1 MKRMTQLPLLALLL
15 LIVLTGCI
23 VPPAEG
29 TATAPEASVTH
40 EIEHAMGTTTITG
53 TPQRVV
59 ALEWKY
65 AEDLLA
71 IGLQPVGV
79 ADIAGY
85 NEWVKIPVALSP
97 DVVDVG
103 TRQAPNLEL
112 IASLQPD
119 LILTGANRVGES
131 YEQLSAIAPTLVFT
145 PYPSDETVSPYQE
158 MRDVLTL
165 IAEVTDRQAEGEA
178 ALARL
183 DEKFAE
189 ARATLESAGLLGEKF
204 ILAQGFTSD
213 NAATVRLFIENAMA
227 IQIIEQTGLELGW
240 NSGWQQYGFSTVSVE
255 ELPQLGDLHFFY
267 VVQDDDNIFAS
278 EAVKPLWE
286 QLEFVKNGHAYPL
299 GGGTWLFG
307 GSLSAEVLIEIVVKA
322 LVPEAAVAQ

>member
-1 MKRMTQLPLLALLL
+1 MFNQVKVLSLLL
-15 LIVLTGCI
+15 LFLLTGCI
-23 VPPAEG
+23 VPP
-29 TATAPEASVTH
+29 TAAPSTTSEPIATTRVV
-40 EIEHAMGTTTITG
+40 EHAMGATEITG
-53 TPQRVV
+53 TPLRVV

-85 NEWVKIPVALSP
+85 NAWVKIPVTLSP

-112 IASLQPD
+112 LASLQPD
-119 LILTGANRVGES
+119 LILTAVNRVGES
-131 YEQLSAIAPTLVFT
+131 YAQLSAIAPTLVFS
-145 PYPSDETVSPYQE
+145 PYPTDETVSPYQE

-165 IAEVTDRQAEGEA
+165 IADITGRASEGEA

-183 DEKFAE
+183 DQKFAE

-227 IQIIEQTGLELGW
+227 IEIIEQIGLELGW

-255 ELPQLGDLHFFY
+255 ELPELGDLHFFY

-286 QLEFVKNGHAYPL
+286 QLEFVKHDHAYPL

-307 GSLSAEVLIEIVVKA
+307 GSLSAEVLVDIVVNA
-322 LVPEAAVAQ
+322 LVPATAAQ

>member
-1 MKRMTQLPLLALLL
+1 MFKKIHRIGLFLV
-15 LIVLTGCI
+15 IVLTACVAPI
-23 VPPAEG
+23 AAPVSPPAAT
-29 TATAPEASVTH
+29 TAAVRV
-40 EIEHAMGTTTITG
+40 IKHALGETEITG
-53 TPQRVV
+53 TPQRIV

-103 TRQAPNLEL
+103 TRQSPNLEL
-112 IASLQPD
+112 LASLQPD
-119 LILTGANRVGES
+119 LILTASNRVGES
-131 YEQLSAIAPTLVFT
+131 YAQLSAIAPTLVFS
-145 PYPSDETVSPYQE
+145 PYPTDETVSPYQE
-158 MRDVLTL
+158 MRDVLML
-165 IAEVTDRQAEGEA
+165 IAEITNRHSEGEA

-183 DEKFAE
+183 DQKFAD
-189 ARATLESAGLLGEKF
+189 ARAILESAGLLGEKF
-204 ILAQGFTSD
+204 ILAQGFTAD

-227 IQIIEQTGLELGW
+227 IQIIEQIGLELGW

-255 ELPQLGDLHFFY
+255 ELPALGDLHFFY

-278 EAVKPLWE
+278 EAVKPLWD
-286 QLEFVKNGHAYPL
+286 QLEFVKHDHAYPL

-307 GSLSAEVLIEIVVKA
+307 GPLSAEVLVDMVVTA
-322 LVPEAAVAQ
+322 LVPGAAVAQ

>member
-1 MKRMTQLPLLALLL
+1 MFKKIHRIGLFLVIALTACVAP
-15 LIVLTGCI
+15 IAAPVS
-23 VPPAEG
+23 PPAAT
-29 TATAPEASVTH
+29 TAAVRV
-40 EIEHAMGTTTITG
+40 IKHALGETEITG
-53 TPQRVV
+53 TPQRIV

-112 IASLQPD
+112 LASLQPD
-119 LILTGANRVGES
+119 LILTSSNRVGES
-131 YEQLSAIAPTLVFT
+131 YAQLSAIAPTLVFS
-145 PYPSDETVSPYQE
+145 PYPTDETVSPYQE
-158 MRDVLTL
+158 MRDVLML
-165 IAEVTDRQAEGEA
+165 IAEITNRHSEGEA

-183 DEKFAE
+183 DQKFAD
-189 ARATLESAGLLGEKF
+189 ARAILESAGLLGEKF
-204 ILAQGFTSD
+204 ILAQGFTAD

-227 IQIIEQTGLELGW
+227 IQIIEQIGLELGW

-255 ELPQLGDLHFFY
+255 ELPALGDLHFFY

-278 EAVKPLWE
+278 EAVKPLWD
-286 QLEFVKNGHAYPL
+286 QLEFVKHDHAYPL

-307 GSLSAEVLIEIVVKA
+307 GPLSAEVLVDMVVTA
-322 LVPEAAVAQ
+322 LVPGAAVAQ